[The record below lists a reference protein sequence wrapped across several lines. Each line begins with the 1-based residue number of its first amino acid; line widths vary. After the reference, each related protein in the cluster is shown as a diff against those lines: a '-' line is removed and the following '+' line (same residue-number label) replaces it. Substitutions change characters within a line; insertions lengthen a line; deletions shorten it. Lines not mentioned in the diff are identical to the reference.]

1 MTIYLYLLIFIILL
15 STFIFLE
22 TKKINFDRKN
32 TFIFLSTFLILI
44 SSFRWNVGGDWG
56 SYLSLYNHTS
66 YSYFQFNWSLTF
78 VIINNFFAL
87 IGGGIYGVNL
97 FIASIFYL
105 SLYRLGKLL
114 NFDILLILLISFS
127 LVYFN
132 GLMGYVRQ
140 TLCLTFLIFSIEFLF
155 RKKNYISTL
164 FYILA
169 ITSHISSI
177 IFIPIYLFIH
187 FKNLRNTLII
197 IFISVF
203 LFFINND
210 RLIFAFENFIIK
222 GNISAGSVYRSFPLI
237 VCCIY
242 FFIYRKKFI
251 SENRNCNFLIDYLF
265 FISIF
270 LILIIFF
277 VPSLTTIADRLSFYL
292 IIFQIFICGKFF
304 NTIIK
309 PLDKNY
315 LHSVIFVSISYFLL
329 TFLWLIFGDYSI
341 FWLDYNFLY

>member
-15 STFIFLE
+15 GAFISIE

-32 TFIFLSTFLILI
+32 IFIFLSTFLILI
-44 SSFRWNVGGDWG
+44 SSFRWNVGGDWS
-56 SYLSLYNHTS
+56 SYLSLYNQTS
-66 YSYFQFNWSLTF
+66 YNYFQFHWSLTF
-78 VIINNFFAL
+78 VIINKFFAL

-97 FIASIFYL
+97 FVASIFYL
-105 SLYRLGKLL
+105 SLYRLGKIL
-114 NFDILLILLISFS
+114 NFDLLLILLISFS

-164 FYILA
+164 FFILA

-187 FKNLRNTLII
+187 LKNLRNTLII
-197 IFISVF
+197 IFISIF
-203 LFFINND
+203 LFYINND
-210 RLIFAFENFIIK
+210 RLFFAFEKFIIK
-222 GNISAGSVYRSFPLI
+222 GNISAGSIYRSFSLI
-237 VCCIY
+237 LCCI
-242 FFIYRKKFI
+242 FFLLFRKKFK
-251 SENRNCNFLIDYLF
+251 SDDRNYNFLIDYLF
-265 FISIF
+265 ILSIL
-270 LILIIFF
+270 LILIMLL

-292 IIFQIFICGKFF
+292 IIFQIIICGRFF
-304 NTIIK
+304 NTIIR
-309 PLDKNY
+309 PHDKNY
-315 LHSVIFVSISYFLL
+315 LHSIIFVSISYFFF
-329 TFLWLIFGDYSI
+329 TFSWLVFGDYSI